1 MSQIPAGM
9 FANCFGTTCDLCTSG
24 PDLALIESYILA
36 GREFASSFSLDE
48 NDDLLVQKSGLSV

>member
-1 MSQIPAGM
+1 MSQMPTGVIAS
-9 FANCFGTTCDLCTSG
+9 CFGATCDFCTSG
-24 PDLALIESYILA
+24 PGLALIESYILA